1 MKDEKIKC
9 DNCKKEI
16 TFPAI
21 IGLTA
26 TFRTRTGVNRPMGYT
41 QFEVEN
47 RDFCDLR
54 CLEVWVEQKHKESS
68 RGYSKVDPW
77 DRTDL

>member
-1 MKDEKIKC
+1 MKEDKIKC
-9 DNCKKEI
+9 DNCGKEI

-26 TFRTRTGVNRPMGYT
+26 TFRTRTGVTRPMGYT
-41 QFEVEN
+41 EFAAGSK
-47 RDFCDLR
+47 DFCDLR
-54 CLEVWVEQKHKESS
+54 CLEVWVERKHKQSS
-68 RGYSKVDPW
+68 GGYAKVDPW